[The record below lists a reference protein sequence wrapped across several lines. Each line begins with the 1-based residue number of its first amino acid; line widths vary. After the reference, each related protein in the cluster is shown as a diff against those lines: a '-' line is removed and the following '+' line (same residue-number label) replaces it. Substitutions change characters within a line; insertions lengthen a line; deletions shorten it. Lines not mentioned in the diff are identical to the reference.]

1 MLIGYARVSTDDQNL
16 DLQRDAL
23 QATGCE
29 RIFEDMASGAKADRT
44 GMAELLAALRAGD
57 TVVIWRLDRLGR
69 SLKNLIALVEHLE
82 VAQVGL
88 RSLQE
93 NIDTTSSGGR
103 LVFHLFGAL
112 AEFERNL
119 IRERTR
125 AGMAAARARGRMG
138 GRPKRLD
145 PAKRAL
151 ALRLHQEEKHTIKE
165 ICQMMG
171 ISKSTLYN
179 YLATANRIVIG
190 AT

>member
-1 MLIGYARVSTDDQNL
+1 MGVQP
-16 DLQRDAL
+16 
-23 QATGCE
+23 
-29 RIFEDMASGAKADRT
+29 
-44 GMAELLAALRAGD
+44 
-57 TVVIWRLDRLGR
+57 
-69 SLKNLIALVEHLE
+69 
-82 VAQVGL
+82 
-88 RSLQE
+88 
-93 NIDTTSSGGR
+93 
-103 LVFHLFGAL
+103 LFGAL